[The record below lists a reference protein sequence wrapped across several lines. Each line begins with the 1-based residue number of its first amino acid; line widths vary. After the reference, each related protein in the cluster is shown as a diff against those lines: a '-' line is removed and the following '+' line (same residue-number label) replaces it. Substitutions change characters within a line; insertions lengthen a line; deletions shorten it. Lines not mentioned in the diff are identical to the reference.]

1 MIWDCLLYNG
11 EKHCLQIRCEELKE
25 LIVTHVLVES
35 SFTFSGESNSL
46 KYWDF
51 ADLYYYNIKPFL
63 FNSMPNNGNAW
74 DNEAAQRNYIMIAL
88 NSLGAKDDDIV
99 ILSDADEIPCKEAVK
114 RYKPYMG
121 VATLIMNL
129 YYYYLNLCGGTQIW
143 IMPKIMTFGMLK
155 NSTPNEI
162 RNNNAQT
169 FMHDGGWHFSYM
181 GGVDA
186 IKNKIESYSHTEHN
200 ITKFK
205 SDSFIKSKIDNNEFL
220 FDDKKLTLTEI
231 DETYP
236 IVIYSNQSNYS
247 HLIKPV

>member
-1 MIWDCLLYNG
+1 MIWDCFTFSG
-11 EKHCLQIRCEELKE
+11 EMDVLNIRMQELKPLE
-25 LIVTHVLVES
+25 VTHVLVQAVE
-35 SFTFSGESNSL
+35 TFSG
-46 KYWDF
+46 KQKKCTY
-51 ADLYYYNIKPFL
+51 
-63 FNSMPNNGNAW
+63 FNRTQTDNLLVQTLLRLPQGTAW
-74 DNEAAQRNYIMIAL
+74 EREAFQRNAIIDCL
-88 NSLGAKDDDIV
+88 SNAKDDDIV

-121 VATLIMNL
+121 VASLNMNL
-129 YYYYLNLCGGTQIW
+129 YYYYLNLCSGNQVW
-143 IMPKIMTFGMLK
+143 DMPKIMTFGMLK

-162 RNNNAQT
+162 RNNKAQT
-169 FMHDGGWHFSYM
+169 TMHDGGWHFSYM

-200 ITKFK
+200 IAKYK
-205 SDSFIKSKIDNNEFL
+205 NDSFIKSKIDNNEFL

-247 HLIKPV
+247 HLIKTA

>member
-1 MIWDCLLYNG
+1 MIWDCFLYNG
-11 EKHCLQIRCEELKE
+11 EKDCLQIRCEELKE
-25 LIVTHVLVES
+25 LSVTHILIES
-35 SFTFSGESNSL
+35 SFTFSGEINSL

-51 ADLYYYNIKPFL
+51 ANLYSYNINPFL
-63 FNSMPNNGNAW
+63 FNDMPNNGNAW
-74 DNEAAQRNYIMIAL
+74 DNETAQRNYITAAL
-88 NSLGAKDDDIV
+88 NRSGAKDDDIV

-114 RYKPYMG
+114 RYNPYMG
-121 VATLIMNL
+121 VASLNMNL
-129 YYYYLNLCGGTQIW
+129 YYYHLNLCSGKQVW
-143 IMPKIMTFGMLK
+143 DMPKILTFGMLK
-155 NSTPNEI
+155 NSTPNDI
-162 RNNNAQT
+162 RNSKAQT
-169 FMHDGGWHFSYM
+169 SMHDGGWHFSYM

-200 ITKFK
+200 TAKYK

-247 HLIKPV
+247 HLIKTA